1 MPNAPTLNPRL
12 DPKGSNFV
20 VTFRHP
26 LHGGKLVC
34 RGLKTS
40 DETDAQS
47 VCIDARRLFER
58 ETALYR
64 EVVSRIA
71 AHRGRYRSLADL
83 LTFIEQET
91 SRALSLRRVKI
102 AAHDILCLTRQHSLK
117 SN

>member
-58 ETALYR
+58 EDVLQAPKSPESKILLR
-64 EVVSRIA
+64 SFERRAVEVRPISR
-71 AHRGRYRSLADL
+71 HEHELAISRL
-83 LTFIEQET
+83 PQQE
-91 SRALSLRRVKI
+91 I
-102 AAHDILCLTRQHSLK
+102 G
-117 SN
+117 